1 METGARGGAGAE
13 GGASCAPSDPART
26 LQLAHMY
33 NHGQEDGD

>member
-26 LQLAHMY
+26 LQLGHMY
-33 NHGQEDGD
+33 NHGHEDAY